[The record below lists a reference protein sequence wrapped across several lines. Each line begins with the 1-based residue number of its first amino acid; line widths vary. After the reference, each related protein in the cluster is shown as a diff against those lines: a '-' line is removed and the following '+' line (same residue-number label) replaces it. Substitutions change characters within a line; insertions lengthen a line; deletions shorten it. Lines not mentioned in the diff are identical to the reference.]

1 MKKLV
6 LLGIVLLLLMLSVVP
21 VSAAQ
26 HPSSMSVVSSHAF
39 RNYAET
45 GDLLVLVEYKIMY
58 DGSTGNIPDTYNS
71 TTQEDEFA
79 AASTTEIQLIEN
91 FGTGSPVVIGRKPNY
106 HFGHSFNSIYF
117 TPAEVIAKGISWPG
131 TGLGV
136 KVVGKVSEFSPNDLD
151 GITMATQP
159 LSSAS
164 LCGVDSITPE
174 CDWVD
179 GNHYTDTTDI
189 YQKMTNRKVGLR
201 VMTIMENIGSTYPPD
216 AANGVPAYTQS
227 KTARVSQAG
236 TRVLTRLGSEYVID
250 ILPGLSKARPGADF
264 FQVQVISAVNV
275 PTTQGTEYD
284 ENLRG
289 HLTST
294 MEDNFETMGLAAFGK
309 TGLGYVVGGL
319 GFILIALSILGM
331 IFNVTSAVLPAMV
344 LGVPLSIAGSMLGM
358 IPLALVFIVFFF
370 VIVIFSFTFL
380 TQKAG

>member
-21 VSAAQ
+21 ASAAQ
-26 HPSSMSVVSSHAF
+26 NPSSMSVVSSHAF

-45 GDLLVLVEYKIMY
+45 GDLLILVEYKILY
-58 DGSTGNIPDTYNS
+58 DGTTGNIPDTYNS

-91 FGTGSPVVIGRKPNY
+91 FGTGSQVIVGRKPNQ
-106 HFGHSFNSIYF
+106 HFGHSFNAIYF
-117 TPAEVIAKGISWPG
+117 TPAEVVAKGISWPG
-131 TGLGV
+131 VGFGV
-136 KVVGKVSEFSPNDLD
+136 KVLGTVPEFQTNNLD
-151 GITMATQP
+151 GITMASKS
-159 LSSAS
+159 LSSAD
-164 LCGVDSITPE
+164 LCDVGNITPN
-174 CDWVD
+174 CAWID

-189 YQKMTNRKVGLR
+189 YEKMTNRKVGLR
-201 VMTIMENIGSTYPPD
+201 VMAMMERIGSSYPPD
-216 AANGVPAYTQS
+216 AANGVPAYTRS
-227 KTARVSQAG
+227 NKGINQAG
-236 TRVLTRLGSEYVID
+236 TRVLTEEGSEYVID
-250 ILPGLSKARPGADF
+250 LLPGLSKARPGADF

-275 PTTQGTEYD
+275 PTIQGTEYN
-284 ENLRG
+284 ENLKG

-294 MEDNFETMGLAAFGK
+294 MEDNFETMGVAAFGK
-309 TGLGYVVGGL
+309 PGLGYVVGGL
-319 GFILIALSILGM
+319 GFVLIALSILGM

-380 TQKAG
+380 TQRAG